1 MPKALS
7 IALFVVGIVL
17 LIFAAFAGDSV
28 SSNFSNI
35 FKGTPD
41 ARTLTLLIAGLLATI
56 IGGVG
61 LFRGVRA

>member
-1 MPKALS
+1 MPKPLS
-7 IALFVVGIVL
+7 IALLVVGIVL
-17 LIFAAFAGDSV
+17 LVFAAMSGDSV
-28 SSNFSNI
+28 SSTFSNI

-61 LFRGVRA
+61 LLRGARA